1 MSKIRYKYN
10 TKTLSYEKAVTPL
23 RTRIFRAISFLG
35 TASVIGVISV
45 IIAFRYF
52 DSPKEKQLR
61 REMEKMQI
69 QYDLLNKRMNNL
81 AVVLDDLEQRDD
93 NVYRAIFEAEP
104 IPDDIRKSGFGGAD
118 RYNDLEGF
126 TYSQLMISTTQKM
139 DQLAKQMYIQSKSYD
154 EVVKLAENKEKLLS
168 SIPSIMPISVKDLKG
183 TPSGFGYRTHPIY
196 KIVKMHTGMDFNAA
210 IGTPIYAT
218 GDGVVER
225 ADAEASGYGNHV
237 VINHGFGYET
247 LYGHMSKIMVAPGQ
261 QVKRGEVI
269 GLVGNTGTSSGPH
282 VHYEVIRNG
291 NKINPISYYFLDLSP
306 VEYQQIIQQSSQ
318 SNQSFD

>member
-10 TKTLSYEKAVTPL
+10 TKTLSYEKAVTPI

-45 IIAFRYF
+45 IIAFKYF

-61 REMEKMQI
+61 RELEKMQI
-69 QYDLLNKRMNNL
+69 QYDLLNKRMDNL
-81 AVVLDDLEQRDD
+81 SMVLNDLEDRDD
-93 NVYRAIFEAEP
+93 NIYRVIFETDS
-104 IPDDIRKSGFGGAD
+104 IPDDIRHSGFGGAD
-118 RYNDLEGF
+118 RYKDLQG
-126 TYSQLMISTTQKM
+126 YSNSQLMVATTQKL
-139 DQLAKQMYIQSKSYD
+139 DKLAKQMYIQSKSYD
-154 EVVKLAENKEKLLS
+154 EVFKLAENKEKLLS
-168 SIPSIMPISVKDLKG
+168 SIPAIMPISVKDLKG

-218 GDGVVER
+218 GDGVIER
-225 ADAEASGYGNHV
+225 ADAESSGYGNHV
-237 VINHGFGYET
+237 VVNHGFGYQT
-247 LYGHMSKIMVAPGQ
+247 LYGHMNKILVKPGQ
-261 QVKRGEVI
+261 EVKRGEII
-269 GLVGNTGTSSGPH
+269 GEVGSTGTSSGPH

-291 NKINPISYYFLDLSP
+291 TKINPISYYFLDLTP
-306 VEYQQIIQQSSQ
+306 LEYQNIIQQSNQ

>member
-1 MSKIRYKYN
+1 MSKVRYKYN

-118 RYNDLEGF
+118 RYKDLEGF

>member
-1 MSKIRYKYN
+1 MSKVRYKYN

-118 RYNDLEGF
+118 RYKDLEGF

-247 LYGHMSKIMVAPGQ
+247 LYGHMSKIMVSPGQ

>member
-1 MSKIRYKYN
+1 MSKVRYKYN
-10 TKTLSYEKAVTPL
+10 TKTLSYEKAVTPI

-61 REMEKMQI
+61 RELEKMEI

-81 AVVLDDLEQRDD
+81 SLVLADLEDRDD
-93 NVYRAIFEAEP
+93 NIYRAIFETDS
-104 IPDDIRKSGFGGAD
+104 IPDDIRHSGFGGAD
-118 RYNDLEGF
+118 RYKDLQGY
-126 TYSQLMISTTQKM
+126 TNSQLMMSATQKM
-139 DQLAKQMYIQSKSYD
+139 DQLARQMYIQSKSYD
-154 EVVKLAENKEKLLS
+154 EVIKLAENKEKMLT
-168 SIPSIMPISVKDLKG
+168 SIPAIMPISVKDLKG

-218 GDGVVER
+218 GDGVVEQ
-225 ADAEASGYGNHV
+225 ADSEASGYGNHV
-237 VINHGFGYET
+237 VINHGFGYAT
-247 LYGHMSKIMVAPGQ
+247 LYGHMNKIHVVAGQ
-261 QVKRGEVI
+261 EVKRGEII
-269 GLVGNTGTSSGPH
+269 GEVGNTGISSGPH

-291 NKINPISYYFLDLSP
+291 NKINPINYYFLDLTP
-306 VEYQQIIQQSSQ
+306 VEYENIIQQSNQ

>member
-1 MSKIRYKYN
+1 MSKVRYKYN

-23 RTRIFRAISFLG
+23 RTRVFRAISFLG

-118 RYNDLEGF
+118 RYKDLEGF

-196 KIVKMHTGMDFNAA
+196 KIVKMHTGMDFNAV

>member
-61 REMEKMQI
+61 RELEKMQI

-104 IPDDIRKSGFGGAD
+104 IADDIRKSGFGGAD

>member
-1 MSKIRYKYN
+1 MSKVRYKYN
-10 TKTLSYEKAVTPL
+10 TKTLSYEKAVTPI
-23 RTRIFRAISFLG
+23 RTQIFRVISFLG

-45 IIAFRYF
+45 IIAFKYF

-61 REMEKMQI
+61 RELEKMNT
-69 QYDLLNKRMNNL
+69 QYDLLNKRLDNL
-81 AVVLDDLEQRDD
+81 SLVLNDLEDRDD
-93 NVYRAIFEAEP
+93 NIYRAIFETDS
-104 IPDDIRKSGFGGAD
+104 IPDDIRHSGFGGAD
-118 RYNDLEGF
+118 RYLDLQGY
-126 TYSQLMISTTQKM
+126 TNSQLMTSTTMKI

-154 EVVKLAENKEKLLS
+154 EVIKLAENKEQLLA
-168 SIPSIMPISVKDLKG
+168 SIPAIIPISIRDLKG
-183 TPSGFGYRTHPIY
+183 TPSGYGYRTHPIF
-196 KIVKMHTGMDFNAA
+196 KIVRMHTGMDFNAA

-247 LYGHMSKIMVAPGQ
+247 LYGHMSKILVTVGQ
-261 QVKRGEVI
+261 EVKRGEII
-269 GLVGNTGTSSGPH
+269 GEVGNTGQSSGPH

-291 NKINPISYYFLDLSP
+291 NKINPISYYFLDLTP
-306 VEYQQIIQQSSQ
+306 LEYQEIIKQSSQ

>member
-61 REMEKMQI
+61 RELEKMQI

>member
-61 REMEKMQI
+61 RELEKMQI

-118 RYNDLEGF
+118 RYADLEGF

>member
-1 MSKIRYKYN
+1 MSKVRYRYN
-10 TKTLSYEKAVTPL
+10 TKTLSYEKAVVPL
-23 RTRIFRAISFLG
+23 RTRLFRILSFLG

-45 IIAFRYF
+45 VIAFRYF

-61 REMEKMQI
+61 RELEKMEF
-69 QYDLLNKRMNNL
+69 QYDLLNKRLNNL
-81 AVVLDDLEQRDD
+81 SLVLGDLERRDD
-93 NVYRAIFEAEP
+93 NVYRAIFETDS
-104 IPDDIRKSGFGGAD
+104 IPDEIRRSGFGGAD
-118 RYNDLEGF
+118 RYKELQGF
-126 TYSQLMISTTQKM
+126 TNSQLMISTTQKM

-154 EVVKLAENKEKLLS
+154 EVIKLVENKEKLLTA
-168 SIPSIMPISVKDLKG
+168 IPAIMPISVKDLKG
-183 TPSGFGYRTHPIY
+183 VPSGYGYRTHPIY

-210 IGTPIYAT
+210 VGTPIYAT

-247 LYGHMSKIMVAPGQ
+247 LYGHMSKILVVAGQ

-269 GLVGNTGTSSGPH
+269 GLVGSTGTSSGPH

-291 NKINPISYYFLDLSP
+291 NKINPVSYYFLDLTP
-306 VEYQQIIQQSSQ
+306 TEYLQIIQQSNQ

>member
-1 MSKIRYKYN
+1 MSKVRYKYN